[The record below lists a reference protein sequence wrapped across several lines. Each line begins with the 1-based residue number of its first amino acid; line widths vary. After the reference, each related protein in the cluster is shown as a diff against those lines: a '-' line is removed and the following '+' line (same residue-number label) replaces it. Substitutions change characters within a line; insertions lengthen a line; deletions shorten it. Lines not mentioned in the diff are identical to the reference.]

1 MFLCILIIK
10 TPTNLLW
17 LYTMQVCPLLL
28 TPLVNNVLILIS
40 GFSLA
45 ELLHLFNELFEDF
58 GMRIP
63 MKGLA
68 LSLSVSFKHHVFE
81 DVHKVIDTRCI
92 DLRMIV
98 RVSFHVI
105 LGTSNVRMFCWSL
118 SRVAGHVDYC
128 ERCYGVI
135 LLPKMQLD
143 EKV

>member
-1 MFLCILIIK
+1 M
-10 TPTNLLW
+10 
-17 LYTMQVCPLLL
+17 
-28 TPLVNNVLILIS
+28 LVNEGVVSVVVVLFSSLGEVLVS
-40 GFSLA
+40 GA
-45 ELLHLFNELFEDF
+45 ELHERYLVGASSDEMGELFEDF

-118 SRVAGHVDYC
+118 SRVAGHVDYS